1 MLGAD
6 MTESRNSGRRI
17 NFAIPSSTRAEAPRQ
32 FEDAYWRRCLR
43 VLRMVQVLHG
53 KGFQGLRL
61 FPHIYPL
68 AYRIELF
75 PAKEADR
82 TGGMYSDPP
91 PDNELV
97 ARHTGADGSDFF
109 GWNDVADLDAHQ
121 LALKFIT
128 RFPKLAHASDHFD
141 FAYAGWYAT
150 LLAQCE
156 YGYMPYLFA
165 EYEPKSDAL
174 RMWCVIEGKP
184 GPHIEWFPF
193 PPTAS
198 AGLALEPRP
207 TPEWMNRE

>member
-1 MLGAD
+1 
-6 MTESRNSGRRI
+6 MTESNNSGRRI
-17 NFAIPSSTRAEAPRQ
+17 NFAIPPSTLAEAPRP

-68 AYRIELF
+68 AYRIELV

-82 TGGMYSDPP
+82 TGVMYRDPP

-109 GWNDVADLDAHQ
+109 GWNDVADLDAHH
-121 LALKFIT
+121 LAIEFIT
-128 RFPKLAHASDHFD
+128 RFPKLAHASYHFD

-174 RMWCVIEGKP
+174 RMKCVDDRNADP
-184 GPHIEWFPF
+184 RIEWFPF

-198 AGLALEPRP
+198 DRRTLEPGSL
-207 TPEWMNRE
+207 PERMSEG